1 MPTLVHYMY
10 TPVCHVCFVDLLI
23 IKTSPSPVC
32 CVLCADEFDEF
43 DGQVEVEG
51 RSRKEYC
58 IQKNWLIP
66 RCTFNNIVFLSINI
80 SSSTKNQH

>member
-1 MPTLVHYMY
+1 
-10 TPVCHVCFVDLLI
+10 
-23 IKTSPSPVC
+23 
-32 CVLCADEFDEF
+32 VLCADEFDEF

-51 RSRKEYC
+51 KSRKEYC